1 RGGAPLGANRGLGRD
16 GLADERTAVLTADA
30 LRLDQRSPEPG
41 ERVEDPA
48 ADRPEAGLD
57 ELAPAAGR
65 THVVATGARGAVEH
79 GPQAVGRPPGRP
91 RRPPARRGSA
101 AAGRATTR
109 EGGPQKHRPRAASV
123 QGGRGSA
130 RGATTRAADLGIRPP
145 LPHGPAPGPSGAAT
159 IVHVLRGE

>member
-79 GPQAVGRPPGRP
+79 GPPAVGRPLDRLEC
-91 RRPPARRGSA
+91 RPPIAETLQLV
-101 AAGRATTR
+101 GRQPPNGVPKTTR
-109 EGGPQKHRPRAASV
+109 PER
-123 QGGRGSA
+123 
-130 RGATTRAADLGIRPP
+130 
-145 LPHGPAPGPSGAAT
+145 
-159 IVHVLRGE
+159 